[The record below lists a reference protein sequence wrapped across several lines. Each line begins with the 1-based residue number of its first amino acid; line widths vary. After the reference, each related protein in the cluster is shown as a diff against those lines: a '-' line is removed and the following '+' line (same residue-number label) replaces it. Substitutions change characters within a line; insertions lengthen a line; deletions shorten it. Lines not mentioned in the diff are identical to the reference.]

1 MDNKEN
7 AINMR
12 RVNTPSVPP
21 PQLTK
26 TPIKVFGTG
35 DDGPSPKLAS
45 TSKDSKNKTSTP
57 VMLDVQTKQA
67 AKNSSDATL
76 TKLASPTTATVAG
89 DFRDGNKMVNISS
102 EDVLQVLMKVSRLTF
117 SQQVHQQPEQW
128 IGVGLL
134 LPDYHVRTVKIQQLL
149 RMRQQLIS

>member
-35 DDGPSPKLAS
+35 DDGHSPKLAS

-57 VMLDVQTKQA
+57 VMLDVQT
-67 AKNSSDATL
+67 NLNEGSSKRVL
-76 TKLASPTTATVAG
+76 EIVQ
-89 DFRDGNKMVNISS
+89 FIYNIFYF
-102 EDVLQVLMKVSRLTF
+102 V
-117 SQQVHQQPEQW
+117 
-128 IGVGLL
+128 
-134 LPDYHVRTVKIQQLL
+134 Y
-149 RMRQQLIS
+149 

>member
-35 DDGPSPKLAS
+35 DDVPSPKLAS
-45 TSKDSKNKTSTP
+45 TSKDSKNTTSIP
-57 VMLDVQTKQA
+57 EMLDEQTKQA
-67 AKNSSDATL
+67 AK
-76 TKLASPTTATVAG
+76 K
-89 DFRDGNKMVNISS
+89 
-102 EDVLQVLMKVSRLTF
+102 
-117 SQQVHQQPEQW
+117 
-128 IGVGLL
+128 
-134 LPDYHVRTVKIQQLL
+134 
-149 RMRQQLIS
+149 

>member
-1 MDNKEN
+1 MCCLKNVWLLCRCCVLCRSHHLLLPCLITGGCPRDLRAREEKRSDQVAFYQLQIDILLRVDVMDNKEN

-45 TSKDSKNKTSTP
+45 TSKDSKNTTSTP
-57 VMLDVQTKQA
+57 VMLDSKQ
-67 AKNSSDATL
+67 
-76 TKLASPTTATVAG
+76 
-89 DFRDGNKMVNISS
+89 
-102 EDVLQVLMKVSRLTF
+102 SR
-117 SQQVHQQPEQW
+117 
-128 IGVGLL
+128 
-134 LPDYHVRTVKIQQLL
+134 QLKK
-149 RMRQQLIS
+149 